1 MNLVTLGAGCFWCA
15 EAIFQQVSGISEI
28 FSGYSGGSTANP
40 TYELVCSETTGHAE
54 VVQFRYD
61 SSIISYEDILK
72 IFWNT
77 HDPTTV
83 NQQGAD
89 KGSRYRSVVFYH
101 NKNQREIAEKVKKNL
116 DKEKIFKS
124 KIVTEIA
131 EFAQFYIAESY
142 HQNYFKK
149 NPNVPYCSYVIKP
162 KLEKFLK
169 LQN

>member
-1 MNLVTLGAGCFWCA
+1 MNLVTLGAGCFWCV

-28 FSGYSGGSTANP
+28 SCGYSGGFIADP
-40 TYELVCSETTGHAE
+40 TYDLVCSETTGHAE
-54 VVQFRYD
+54 VAQFRYD
-61 SSIISYEDILK
+61 PEVISYEDILK
-72 IFWNT
+72 IFWST

-83 NQQGAD
+83 NQQGSD

-101 NKNQREIAEKVKKNL
+101 NENQREIAEKVKKNL
-116 DKEKIFKS
+116 DKEKTFKS

-142 HQNYFKK
+142 HQTYFKK
-149 NPNVPYCSYVIKP
+149 NPNLPYCSYVIKP